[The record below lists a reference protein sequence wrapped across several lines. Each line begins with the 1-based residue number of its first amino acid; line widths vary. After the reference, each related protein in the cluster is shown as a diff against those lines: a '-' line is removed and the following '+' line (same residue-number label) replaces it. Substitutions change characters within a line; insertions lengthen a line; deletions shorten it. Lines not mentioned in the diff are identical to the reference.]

1 MLDIPKSMPKE
12 FPFKLRDYVD
22 VLGAIAYYDYEMHP
36 ELPEAEAVFAALAEM
51 MEISEDKEEPCN
63 TES

>member
-22 VLGAIAYYDYEMHP
+22 LNYQRRKLY
-36 ELPEAEAVFAALAEM
+36 LPHWQ
-51 MEISEDKEEPCN
+51 K
-63 TES
+63 